1 MTMNRFVF
9 VCVKYAF
16 LDKQLRFRRLV
27 RRLVRRLDR
36 TDLRGT
42 GEPTHH
48 VWGSARNERTVGV
61 DSATE

>member
-16 LDKQLRFRRLV
+16 LDKQLRF